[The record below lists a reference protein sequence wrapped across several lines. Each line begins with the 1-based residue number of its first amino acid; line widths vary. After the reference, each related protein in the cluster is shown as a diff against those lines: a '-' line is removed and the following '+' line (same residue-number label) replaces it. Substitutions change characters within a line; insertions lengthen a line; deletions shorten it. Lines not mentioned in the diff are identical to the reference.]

1 MKETPK
7 STEFSVLLLLY
18 WCIIRQILPIISKKG
33 GVMNEKFFMGIVLG
47 MIGGAVLATNSSK
60 TRQLVKEGQT
70 EVSKKVEKMIE
81 PKKQSK

>member
-1 MKETPK
+1 
-7 STEFSVLLLLY
+7 
-18 WCIIRQILPIISKKG
+18 
-33 GVMNEKFFMGIVLG
+33 MNEKFFMGIVLG